1 MFNTYCISRLFTLR
15 HAENLSN
22 AATYNI
28 VKFPYQI
35 VTASENYLTAHS
47 CDNLFFFSY
56 FQKVQFIK
64 KRTKNTVS
72 YKIYIFTRVI
82 FTRTVDLQGRND

>member
-1 MFNTYCISRLFTLR
+1 MINTNCISRLFTLR

-22 AATYNI
+22 AAAYNI
-28 VKFPYQI
+28 VKFPDQI
-35 VTASENYLTAHS
+35 VTASEHYLTAHS

-64 KRTKNTVS
+64 NEQRLYLIKL
-72 YKIYIFTRVI
+72 IYLR
-82 FTRTVDLQGRND
+82 G